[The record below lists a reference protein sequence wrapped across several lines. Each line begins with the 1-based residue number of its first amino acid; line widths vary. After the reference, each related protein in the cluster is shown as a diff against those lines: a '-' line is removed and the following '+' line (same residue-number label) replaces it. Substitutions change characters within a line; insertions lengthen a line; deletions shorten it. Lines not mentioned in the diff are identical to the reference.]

1 MKRSNWKLPFID
13 PLIYKNCLNK
23 RKRILLK
30 ARNLLVTRS
39 LLKKTINIHNGL
51 FYKSK
56 TLVKANLGHKVGEF
70 SFTRKCSSDV
80 HMLKKLRK
88 KIKSKKK

>member
-1 MKRSNWKLPFID
+1 M
-13 PLIYKNCLNK
+13 YKNYINK
-23 RKRILLK
+23 KKRILLK
-30 ARNLLVTRS
+30 SRNLLITKN
-39 LLKKTINIHNGL
+39 LLKKSINIHNGL

-56 TLVKANLGHKVGEF
+56 VLVKSNLGHKLGEF
-70 SFTRKCSSDV
+70 SFTRKCSVDL

>member
-1 MKRSNWKLPFID
+1 M
-13 PLIYKNCLNK
+13 YKNCLHK

-30 ARNLLVTRS
+30 ARNLLITKN
-39 LLKKTINIHNGL
+39 LLKKSINIHNGL

-56 TLVKANLGHKVGEF
+56 TLVKANLGHKIGEF
-70 SFTRKCSSDV
+70 SFTRKCSADI

-88 KIKSKKK
+88 KIKSKK